1 MYPEFV
7 MSWKNGLK
15 HQRTSSDTRRVEA
28 EDMKQVGHLRIFDAP
43 RGQEVHDLHVSWLE
57 KA

>member
-1 MYPEFV
+1 

-28 EDMKQVGHLRIFDAP
+28 EDMKQVGHLRIFDAT